1 MGLDPPGVCPF
12 GSGNVLLPQ
21 SLARFVPSC
30 EAEILLACLV
40 FFAKGPLWINWQL
53 TDILD
58 CLITYCLPSGA
69 RFSWVELPLL

>member
-1 MGLDPPGVCPF
+1 MYVPLVVAM
-12 GSGNVLLPQ
+12 SYSPQ

-58 CLITYCLPSGA
+58 CLISYCLPSGA